1 MCQTLVPQSTCR
13 QCGVPVTFEGLP
25 DPCNIV
31 REGGVPFGACGNHSV
46 RTILGP
52 SLCNNCRYQLDD
64 DVAMGNTGGL
74 LATESA
80 PIPFLPPLPVI
91 QPSSYS
97 AGPAVLSPR
106 PRPAYDL
113 PPPPGLNPPRARR
126 QSFSP
131 GQIYEDSPRPMSEV
145 SNYGATARPMSEVV
159 NYGAAVRPPTPYRP
173 LGRRGSRRGQPSL
186 REQYGI
192 ADPTPQVRTPGAV
205 SRGGLTFVGGGHPIA
220 PRSRTRQPTPYVTRA
235 QDADEDMLEYDENED
250 YEEYEEEEEEEDE
263 SSDSSGGAALPSRPS
278 AGSPWSTSQPS
289 SSRPMPLPGVS
300 PIFSGFGH
308 TQPRA
313 PPPNTPAYGDLL
325 PELPSPTDGPEAW
338 IPPSWPAPGP
348 LPAEA
353 AEALARH
360 TANSHF
366 RGHRVYFVTSAGDEV
381 DTVLVTTPDRRR
393 MRVLSA
399 ELYRATAHE
408 VNERETALREALERA
423 LVEQQ
428 AEASRAAREERRRL
442 RNGACIHFP
451 CRDAGCDRAHE
462 KDQRRPLTPSNLA
475 PFFQANLRVRDY
487 EPSARGRVP
496 FRSAARVG
504 GSGLRRVEFVEGD
517 DVFGD
522 GEVGELVEEEEES
535 WEDEEEEE
543 NKENSSPQDANPTTP
558 PRVSLQLTV
567 EDDTPSPLDLNG
579 PTNHSTNAN
588 SRTSPTVSLQP
599 TVEDDTPSPLDLNG
613 TTNQSNAAP
622 QQLTEKNGE
631 QETHSTIHLSDAGS
645 RIPGP
650 SRAPRQQ
657 VRNRPFRDETRT
669 STGSPPPR
677 SSRAY
682 IPVRSNA
689 TAQAS
694 WRARSEVV
702 PGAGSSGGAGG
713 PSSQK
718 ATARQKGKGKEKET
732 PGEGSSSS
740 AQKLLNDDGP
750 GLGDLVIPPKEEDDI
765 Q

>member
-25 DPCNIV
+25 DPCNLV
-31 REGGVPFGACGNHSV
+31 REGGIPFGACGNHFV

-91 QPSSYS
+91 QPSSCS
-97 AGPAVLSPR
+97 AGPAFLSPR
-106 PRPAYDL
+106 PRPTYDL
-113 PPPPGLNPPRARR
+113 PPPPGLNPPCARR

-131 GQIYEDSPRPMSEV
+131 AQIYQDSPQPMSGV
-145 SNYGATARPMSEVV
+145 SNYGATARPMSGVV
-159 NYGAAVRPPTPYRP
+159 NYSTAVRPPTPYRP
-173 LGRRGSRRGQPSL
+173 LGRRESRRGQPSL

-192 ADPTPQVRTPGAV
+192 ADPAPQVRTPGAV
-205 SRGGLTFVGGGHPIA
+205 ARGGRPIA
-220 PRSRTRQPTPYVTRA
+220 PHARTRQPTPYVTRA

-250 YEEYEEEEEEEDE
+250 YEEYEDEEEEEEE

-289 SSRPMPLPGVS
+289 ASRPMPLPGVS

-338 IPPSWPAPGP
+338 IPPSWPAPSP

-360 TANSHF
+360 TANSYF
-366 RGHRVYFVTSAGDEV
+366 RGHRVYLVTSAGDEV

-423 LVEQQ
+423 LREQQ

-462 KDQRRPLTPSNLA
+462 RDQRRPLTPLDLA

-487 EPSARGRVP
+487 EPSGRGRVP
-496 FRSAARVG
+496 FRSATRVG

-535 WEDEEEEE
+535 WEDEEE
-543 NKENSSPQDANPTTP
+543 NKENATSQDDNSRTP
-558 PRVSLQLTV
+558 PR
-567 EDDTPSPLDLNG
+567 
-579 PTNHSTNAN
+579 
-588 SRTSPTVSLQP
+588 VSLQP

-613 TTNQSNAAP
+613 TTNQSTNSNPAK
-622 QQLTEKNGE
+622 QQLTDENDE
-631 QETHSTIHLSDAGS
+631 QEAPSTMHLSDAGS

-650 SRAPRQQ
+650 SRAPRT
-657 VRNRPFRDETRT
+657 VRNRPFRDQTRT

-677 SSRAY
+677 SSRTY

-694 WRARSEVV
+694 WRARSEAVA
-702 PGAGSSGGAGG
+702 GAGGSSGSAAG

-718 ATARQKGKGKEKET
+718 AAARQKGKGKEKET
-732 PGEGSSSS
+732 AGESSSS
-740 AQKLLNDDGP
+740 AQKLLSDDGP

>member
-25 DPCNIV
+25 DPCSLV
-31 REGGVPFGACGNHSV
+31 RKGSVPFGACGNHSV

-52 SLCNNCRYQLDD
+52 SLCNNCRYRLDD

-91 QPSSYS
+91 QPSSYN
-97 AGPAVLSPR
+97 AGPAFLSPR

-113 PPPPGLNPPRARR
+113 PPRPGLNPPRARR

-131 GQIYEDSPRPMSEV
+131 GQIYQDSPQPMSGV
-145 SNYGATARPMSEVV
+145 SNYGATARPMSGVV

-173 LGRRGSRRGQPSL
+173 LNRRGSSRGQPSL

-192 ADPTPQVRTPGAV
+192 ADSRPQVRTPEAV
-205 SRGGLTFVGGGHPIA
+205 ARGGLTFVGGGRPIA
-220 PRSRTRQPTPYVTRA
+220 RHARTRQPTPYVSRA

-250 YEEYEEEEEEEDE
+250 YEDYEEEEEEEAE

-289 SSRPMPLPGVS
+289 SSRPMLLPGVS

-313 PPPNTPAYGDLL
+313 PPPNTPAYGDVL

-353 AEALARH
+353 AEALERH
-360 TANSHF
+360 TANSYF

-423 LVEQQ
+423 LGEQQ
-428 AEASRAAREERRRL
+428 AEASRAAREERRRQ
-442 RNGACIHFP
+442 RNGACMHFP

-462 KDQRRPLTPSNLA
+462 RDQRRPLTPTNLA
-475 PFFQANLRVRDY
+475 ALFQANLRVRDY
-487 EPSARGRVP
+487 EPSGRGRVP
-496 FRSAARVG
+496 VRSATRVG

-522 GEVGELVEEEEES
+522 GEVGELVDEQES
-535 WEDEEEEE
+535 WEDEEEEDGEEE
-543 NKENSSPQDANPTTP
+543 NKENSSPQDANPRTP
-558 PRVSLQLTV
+558 PR
-567 EDDTPSPLDLNG
+567 
-579 PTNHSTNAN
+579 
-588 SRTSPTVSLQP
+588 VSLQP

-613 TTNQSNAAP
+613 TTNESTNPAP
-622 QQLTEKNGE
+622 QQLTDENEE
-631 QETHSTIHLSDAGS
+631 QETLSTIHLTSDAGS

-657 VRNRPFRDETRT
+657 VRNRPFRDQTRT

-677 SSRAY
+677 SSRTY
-682 IPVRSNA
+682 IPVRWKA
-689 TAQAS
+689 TAQTS
-694 WRARSEVV
+694 WQARSEAVA
-702 PGAGSSGGAGG
+702 GAGGSSGSAAG

-732 PGEGSSSS
+732 VGESSSSSSSSSS
-740 AQKLLNDDGP
+740 AQKLLSDDGP
-750 GLGDLVIPPKEEDDI
+750 GLGDLVISPKEEDDN